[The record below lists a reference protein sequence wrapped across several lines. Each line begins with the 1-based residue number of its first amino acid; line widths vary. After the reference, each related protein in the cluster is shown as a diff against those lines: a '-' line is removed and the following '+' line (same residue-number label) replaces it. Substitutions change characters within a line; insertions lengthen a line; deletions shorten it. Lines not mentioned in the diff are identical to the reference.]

1 MKKHGSKITA
11 LMLVAVF
18 CAFAFAGCGNS
29 SDNAADTPANEIEQ
43 SNEAEKNTAEK
54 EKDNSTADIVIT
66 VTSPAEGDTA
76 EGGHI
81 NVEGTATGTENP
93 GSDKIYFELTTNDG
107 KKLGEGES
115 LISDLDNA
123 FSTDLKYEISDT
135 MEKDSNGAVEAKLR
149 AYVQNDNAAG
159 KEPAAEKT
167 LTMKV
172 K

>member
-29 SDNAADTPANEIEQ
+29 SDNATDTPANEIEQ
-43 SNEAEKNTAEK
+43 SNETEKNTTDK
-54 EKDNSTADIVIT
+54 EKNDSDAEIAIT
-66 VTSPAEGDTA
+66 VTSPAEGDTV
-76 EGGHI
+76 EGGHV
-81 NVEGTATGTENP
+81 NVEGTATGTANP

-107 KKLGEGES
+107 KKLGKGES

-123 FSTDLKYEISDT
+123 FSTDLKYELSDT
-135 MEKDSNGAVEAKLR
+135 MEKDDNGAVEAKLR
-149 AYVQNDNAAG
+149 AYVKNDKASEKTA
-159 KEPAAEKT
+159 AAEKT
-167 LTMKV
+167 LTIKV